1 MRWRQRWRHFAI
13 LNEVALI
20 SKKEMK
26 RGERKWKDNDESA
39 NKEMCV
45 LENGNKLG
53 IKK

>member
-1 MRWRQRWRHFAI
+1 M
-13 LNEVALI
+13 ALI